1 MSKERVKEILDRVLT
16 WPDERQEDAASMLR
30 LMEAQDDRA
39 YRLSDEQVAEVR
51 RRLADTDAETVTL
64 EEFNEHVRRRLGE

>member
-39 YRLSDEQVAEVR
+39 YRLSEAQAAEVR
-51 RRLADTDAETVTL
+51 HRLADTDAETVTL

>member
-1 MSKERVKEILDRVLT
+1 MSREQVKAILDRVRT

-30 LMEAQDDRA
+30 LMKAQDEGA
-39 YRLSDEQVAEVR
+39 CHLSAEQAAEVR

-64 EEFNEHVRRRLGE
+64 QEFSEHVRRLRN